1 LVSGVNFG
9 GAFGENI
16 NKEKKQNGARCPPH
30 YILEPPPPGLRKST
44 LLRLII
50 GAEER
55 DLLLGL
61 DLSGIKNGTL
71 KKSLSFS
78 LPQMLLDQ

>member
-1 LVSGVNFG
+1 VHDVHHTTSWSL
-9 GAFGENI
+9 
-16 NKEKKQNGARCPPH
+16 
-30 YILEPPPPGLRKST
+30 LLPGLRKST